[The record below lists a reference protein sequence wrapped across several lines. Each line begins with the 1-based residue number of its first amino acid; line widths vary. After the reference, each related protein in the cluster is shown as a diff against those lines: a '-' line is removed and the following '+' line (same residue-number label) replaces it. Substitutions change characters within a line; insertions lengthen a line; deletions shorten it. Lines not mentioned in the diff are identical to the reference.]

1 MAQRVLQS
9 GYEVDYTPSA
19 DVSQGDVV
27 VFGDVIGLAT
37 RDITASTLGSIN
49 VGIDHIRLTEVPVS
63 AESFYQGQQVFWD
76 ENNGRATA
84 TQNGWLHYGY
94 TPLAYANTVTTIDV
108 LRLPIADAT
117 QENIH
122 SSSGA

>member
-9 GYEVDYTPSA
+9 GYHIDYTPTA
-19 DVSQGDVV
+19 DVAQGAVV
-27 VFGDVIGLAT
+27 VFGDVSGLAE
-37 RDITASTLGSIN
+37 RAIAANEKGAIN
-49 VGIDHIRLTEVPVS
+49 SGIDHIRLTEVPVS
-63 AESFYQGQQVFWD
+63 GESFFAGQQVFWD
-76 ENNGRATA
+76 ETNSRATQ

-94 TPLAYANTVTTIDV
+94 TPEAYANTVTTIDV

-117 QENIH
+117 QENVH